1 MRCRLIILL
10 TLLPIFLFA
19 GVTGKIKGKVTD
31 KATGEALVNANILIV
46 GTYLGA
52 VTDINGEY
60 VILNV
65 PAGTYRI
72 RISFLG
78 YQTVNITDVKVT
90 PDLTTEINA
99 SMVTE
104 GIEMEEVT
112 IVAERKAFQ
121 KDATATLTTIDE
133 QQIQALPI
141 NNFTQALVLVTGFVN
156 SNNGSGDDGIHL
168 RGGRSGEITYLID
181 GIRVDDP
188 IYGGLAIDLP
198 RSGVSS
204 LTVMS
209 GTFNAEY
216 GQAQS
221 GVVNITTPE
230 GQSKLQGSL
239 RFGTD
244 NFGIASNSWNTYRK
258 EFTLSGPVPLIA
270 ASNDVVNIF
279 VSGDQL
285 NTQTYLNKVK
295 GPQYLSRSGR
305 SVQHDFNFGL
315 FDQRERITGKIT
327 ARLLSNIKL
336 IGSATYSNRKWR
348 DYDHYFK
355 QYPEYNNQQRL
366 RSALY
371 SLALTHTLNEYTFYE
386 LKFSYFEKR
395 GLTYTYEEDTD
406 DGIDITQRFKRVFYP
421 VSDAVAFDSTS
432 NYEFAGFYAQPLL
445 LADIRAYGYRTLG
458 DDLRDTSGALI
469 AKKGDFLTDD
479 MINLLMAQRKDSVIV
494 MVPSVDNFFEDNKSK
509 TRTIIGN
516 FTSQIDK
523 NNLVKA
529 GFEVKF
535 HTINNFWISGI
546 NSYWN
551 HLDPSYDFWKR
562 HSQVT
567 SYEFSPVQ
575 LSAYVQDKIEYEDII
590 LNVGIRLDYLD
601 SKAPDV
607 YSFIHDTTNTLLN
620 LWRANEKM
628 VKPKMHISPR
638 VGFAHPITESIKF
651 RFSYGQFYQY
661 PDFNYLYRRFNQMDP
676 QYPLPNLG
684 QGYEPSIGNPN
695 LKPEV
700 THAYEF
706 GGEFELMEFLTGSIT
721 LFYKDTY
728 DYISTSRIDIRPY
741 AYTQIVNLDYANTRG
756 IELSLRKRLSN
767 NYSFQ
772 VNYTYSRAE
781 GNADY
786 WQSHADEAYLASVYG
801 IVAPKK
807 TVTLGWDQPHTLN
820 FTGTLS
826 YPSWGVSFIGQFG
839 SGLPYTPTDARGKP
853 IGERNSDRQ
862 PWTSTIDVRVYKQFR
877 IEPVTLTVYSDID
890 NLLNRKN
897 VYNVFSSTGRPDYSA
912 NPNTSVENSHRPNWF
927 GPPRH
932 IELGLEMNFE

>member
-1 MRCRLIILL
+1 MNHRIVILFVFL
-10 TLLPIFLFA
+10 PFLLLA
-19 GVTGKIKGKVTD
+19 DTTGKIKGRVID
-31 KATGEALVNANILIV
+31 KASSEPLINATVFIV
-46 GTYLGA
+46 GTHFGT
-52 VTDINGEY
+52 VTDLNGEY
-60 VILNV
+60 VILNI
-65 PAGTYRI
+65 PAGTYQVRF
-72 RISFLG
+72 SFLG
-78 YQTVNITDVKVT
+78 YQTTNVTGVKVT
-90 PDLTTEINA
+90 PDLTTEINV
-99 SMVTE
+99 SLQTE
-104 GIEMEEVT
+104 GIEMGEVT
-112 IVAERKAFQ
+112 IIAERKAFQ

-133 QQIQALPI
+133 QQIRSLPI

-168 RGGRSGEITYLID
+168 RGGRSGEVTYLVD
-181 GIRVDDP
+181 GVRVDDP

-198 RSGVSS
+198 RTGVSS

-230 GQSKLQGSL
+230 GTSHYQGSV

-244 NFGIASNSWNTYRK
+244 NFGIESNSWKTYRK
-258 EFTLSGPVPLIA
+258 EFTVGGPIPFI
-270 ASNDVVNIF
+270 SEDNDALNIF
-279 VSGDQL
+279 VSGDHL
-285 NTQTYLNKVK
+285 STQTYLNKEQ
-295 GPQYLSRSGR
+295 GPAYTTEGGR
-305 SVQHDFNFGL
+305 KIQHNFDFGL
-315 FDQRERITGKIT
+315 FDRKQRFTGKATSRI
-327 ARLLSNIKL
+327 LSTVKL
-336 IGSATYSNRKWR
+336 NAGFSYSLRNWR
-348 DYDHYFK
+348 EYDHYFK
-355 QYPEYNNQQRL
+355 QYPEYNDKQQL
-366 RSALY
+366 EGVLY
-371 SLALTHTLNEYTFYE
+371 SAAITHTPNSSTFYE
-386 LKFSYFEKR
+386 LKFSYFAKR
-395 GLTYTYEEDTD
+395 GNTYTYDEDLKGT
-406 DGIDITQRFKRVFYP
+406 DITKRFRRIFYP

-445 LADIRAYGYRTLG
+445 FSDVRSYGHRTLG
-458 DDLRDTSGALI
+458 ADLKDSSGTVV
-469 AKKGDFLTDD
+469 AKKGELLTDAL
-479 MINLLMAQRKDSVIV
+479 ISQLEAQNIDRAIV
-494 MVPSVDNFFEDNKSK
+494 MVPSVDNFFEDSKTK
-509 TRTIIGN
+509 TRTITGN
-516 FTSQIDK
+516 FTSQVDK

-546 NSYWN
+546 NTYWDHIDN
-551 HLDPSYDFWKR
+551 AYDFWKR
-562 HSQVT
+562 HAQIT

-575 LSAYVQDKIEYEDII
+575 LAAYVQDKIEYEDII
-590 LNVGIRLDYLD
+590 LNLGVRLDYLD

-607 YSFIHDTTNTLLN
+607 YAVINDPTSTQLPQ
-620 LWRANEKM
+620 AK

-638 VGFAHPITESIKF
+638 VGFAHPITEKIKF

-661 PDFNYLYRRFNQMDP
+661 PDFNFLYRRFNQFDP
-676 QYPLPNLG
+676 QYPYPNLG

-706 GGEFELMEFLTGSIT
+706 GGEFELMEYLTGSLT

-728 DYISTSRIDIRPY
+728 DYISTSRVDIRPY

-756 IELSLRKRLSN
+756 VEVSVRKRLAD

-820 FTGTLS
+820 FTSTVS
-826 YPSWGVSFIGQFG
+826 YTSWGVSLIGQFG
-839 SGLPYTPTDARGKP
+839 SGLPYTPADARGKP
-853 IGERNSDRQ
+853 ISERNSGRQ
-862 PWTSTIDVRVYKQFR
+862 PWTGSVDVRVYKQFR
-877 IEPVTLTVYSDID
+877 IEPVTLLFYSDID
-890 NLLNRKN
+890 NLFNRRN
-897 VYNVFSSTGRPDYSA
+897 VYNVFSSTGRPDFSA
-912 NPNTSVENSHRPNWF
+912 NPNTSTENSHIPNWF

-932 IELGLEMNFE
+932 VELGVEINFE

>member
-1 MRCRLIILL
+1 MKYCLVILFFVL
-10 TLLPIFLFA
+10 PYFLLA
-19 GVTGKIKGKVTD
+19 GTTGKIKGRVID
-31 KATGEALVNANILIV
+31 KSSGEPLINASVLIV
-46 GTYLGA
+46 GTHLGS
-52 VTDINGEY
+52 VTDINGDY
-60 VILNV
+60 VILNI
-65 PAGTYRI
+65 PAGAYQLRF
-72 RISFLG
+72 SFLG
-78 YQTVNITDVKVT
+78 YQTVNVTDVKVI

-99 SMVTE
+99 SLITE
-104 GIEMEEVT
+104 GIEMQEVT

-168 RGGRSGEITYLID
+168 RGGRSGEITYLVD

-230 GQSKLQGSL
+230 GTSKYQGSV

-244 NFGIASNSWNTYRK
+244 NFGIKSNSWNTYRK
-258 EFTLSGPVPLIA
+258 EFTVGGPIPFLSPTD
-270 ASNDVVNIF
+270 DVMNVFI
-279 VSGDQL
+279 SGDQL
-285 NTQTYLNKVK
+285 NTQTYLNKVT
-295 GPQYLSRSGR
+295 GPQYTSKSGIPI
-305 SVQHDFNFGL
+305 QHNFDFGL
-315 FDQRERITGKIT
+315 YDNKQRITGKIT
-327 ARLLSNIKL
+327 TRIFSTVKINA
-336 IGSATYSNRKWR
+336 GVTYSLRNWR

-355 QYPEYNNQQRL
+355 QYPEYNDKQRL
-366 RSALY
+366 EGQLY
-371 SLALTHTLNEYTFYE
+371 SMAINHTPSSSTFYE
-386 LKFSYFEKR
+386 LKFSYFAKQ
-395 GLTYTYEEDTD
+395 GNTYTFDEDLNEKDVTK
-406 DGIDITQRFKRVFYP
+406 RFRRIFYP
-421 VSDAVAFDSTS
+421 VTDAFGFDSTS

-445 LADIRAYGYRTLG
+445 FSDIRSYGHRVLG
-458 DDLRDTSGALI
+458 SDLEDSSGTI
-469 AKKGDFLTDD
+469 VAKKGEYLTDNI
-479 MINLLMAQRKDSVIV
+479 INLLSSQGIDRAIV
-494 MVPSVDNFFEDNKSK
+494 MVPSVDNFFEDSK
-509 TRTIIGN
+509 TKTRSFVGN
-516 FTSQIDK
+516 FTSQVDN

-546 NSYWN
+546 NSYWDHIDQN
-551 HLDPSYDFWKR
+551 YDFWKR
-562 HSQVT
+562 HSEIT
-567 SYEFSPVQ
+567 SYEYSPVQ
-575 LSAYVQDKIEYEDII
+575 IAGYIQDKIEYEDII
-590 LNVGIRLDYLD
+590 LNLGIRFDYLD

-607 YSFIHDTTNTLLN
+607 YAIINDPTNTQLPN
-620 LWRANEKM
+620 QN

-638 VGFAHPITESIKF
+638 VGFAHPITERIKF

-661 PDFNYLYRRFNQMDP
+661 PDFNYLYRRFNVLDP
-676 QYPLPNLG
+676 SFPNPNLG

-706 GGEFELMEFLTGSIT
+706 GGEFELMEFLTGSLT

-728 DYISTSRIDIRPY
+728 DYISTSRVDIRPY

-756 IELSLRKRLSN
+756 VEISLRKRLSN

-772 VNYTYSRAE
+772 LNYTYSRAE

-786 WQSHADEAYLASVYG
+786 WQTHADEAYLASVYG

-820 FTGTLS
+820 FTGTVS
-826 YPSWGVSFIGQFG
+826 YPSWGVSCIGQFG

-862 PWTSTIDVRVYKQFR
+862 PWTGTIDMRVYKQFR
-877 IEPVTLTVYSDID
+877 IEPVTFIVYSDVD
-890 NLLNRKN
+890 NILNRKN
-897 VYNVFSSTGRPDYSA
+897 VFNVFSSTGRPDYSA
-912 NPNTSVENSHRPNWF
+912 NPNTSIENSHRPNWF
-927 GPPRH
+927 GPSRH
-932 IELGLEMNFE
+932 IEVGVELSFE

>member
-1 MRCRLIILL
+1 MKHRLILL
-10 TLLPIFLFA
+10 LISLPFFLIA
-19 GVTGKIKGKVTD
+19 GTTGKIKGRVIDQSTAEPLIN
-31 KATGEALVNANILIV
+31 ATVMIS
-46 GTYLGA
+46 GTQYGA
-52 VTDINGEY
+52 VTDLNGEY
-60 VILNV
+60 IILNV
-65 PAGTYRI
+65 PAGIYQI
-72 RISFLG
+72 RFSFLG
-78 YQTVNITDVKVT
+78 YQIVNVT
-90 PDLTTEINA
+90 NVNVMPDLTTDVDA
-99 SMVTE
+99 ALTSE
-104 GIEMEEVT
+104 GIEMGEVT
-112 IVAERKAFQ
+112 ITAERKAFQ

-133 QQIQALPI
+133 QQIRSLPI

-168 RGGRSGEITYLID
+168 RGGRSGEVTYLVD
-181 GIRVDDP
+181 GVRVDDP

-198 RSGVSS
+198 RTSVSS

-230 GQSKLQGSL
+230 GSSKYQISG

-244 NFGIASNSWNTYRK
+244 NFGLESNSWNTYRK
-258 EFTLSGPVPLIA
+258 EFTVGGPVPFLFER
-270 ASNDVVNIF
+270 SEDLNIF
-279 VSGDQL
+279 ISGDQL
-285 NTQTYLNKVK
+285 RTQTYLNKVQ
-295 GPQYLSRSGR
+295 GPQYTSRSGR
-305 SVQHDFNFGL
+305 PIQNDFDFGL
-315 FDQRERITGKIT
+315 FDRKDRISGKIT
-327 ARLLSNIKL
+327 SRFISDIKVNA
-336 IGSATYSNRKWR
+336 SASYSIR
-348 DYDHYFK
+348 DWKSYDHYFK
-355 QYPEYNNQQRL
+355 QYPEYNDRNRL
-366 RSALY
+366 ESELY
-371 SLALTHTLNEYTFYE
+371 SVAITHTVNPSTYYE
-386 LKFSYFEKR
+386 LKFSYFSKH
-395 GLTYTYEEDTD
+395 GNNFTFEEDMDEPDLTK
-406 DGIDITQRFKRVFYP
+406 RFNRIFYP
-421 VSDAVAFDSTS
+421 VSDGVAFDSTS
-432 NYEFAGFYAQPLL
+432 NYEFAGYYAQPLL
-445 LADIRAYGYRTLG
+445 FSDITSMGHRTLG
-458 DDLRDTSGALI
+458 ADLTDSAGTIIALKGEVLTDALI
-469 AKKGDFLTDD
+469 AQLS
-479 MINLLMAQRKDSVIV
+479 AQGIDRAIV
-494 MVPSVDNFFEDNKSK
+494 MVPSVDNFFEDSQSKS
-509 TRTIIGN
+509 RTIIGS
-516 FTSQIDK
+516 FTSQVDK

-546 NSYWN
+546 NSYWD
-551 HLDPSYDFWKR
+551 HIDQTYDFWKR
-562 HSQVT
+562 HSEVT

-575 LSAYVQDKIEYEDII
+575 LSAYVQDKIEYDDII
-590 LNVGIRLDYLD
+590 LNLGVRFDYLD
-601 SKAPDV
+601 SKAPDIYAV
-607 YSFIHDTTNTLLN
+607 INDPNNTQLP
-620 LWRANEKM
+620 ESK

-638 VGFAHPITESIKF
+638 VGFAHPITEKIKF

-661 PDFNYLYRRFNQMDP
+661 PDFNFLYRRFNQLDV

-706 GGEFELMEFLTGSIT
+706 GGEFELVEFLSGSIT
-721 LFYKDTY
+721 VFYKDTY
-728 DYISTSRIDIRPY
+728 DYISTSRVDVRPY

-756 IELSLRKRLSN
+756 VELSLRKRLAD

-820 FTGTLS
+820 FTSSIT
-826 YPSWGVSFIGQFG
+826 YPSWGISFIGQFG
-839 SGLPYTPTDARGKP
+839 SGLPYTPADARGKP

-862 PWTSTIDVRVYKQFR
+862 PWTGTLDMRVYKQFR
-877 IEPVTLTVYSDID
+877 IEPVALLVYTDID

-912 NPNTSVENSHRPNWF
+912 NPNVSIENSHIPNWF

-932 IELGLEMNFE
+932 AEIGIEIQFE

>member
-1 MRCRLIILL
+1 MKLRLVILL
-10 TLLPIFLFA
+10 FSLPYFLVA
-19 GVTGKIKGKVTD
+19 GTTGKINGRVID
-31 KATGEALVNANILIV
+31 KASNEPLVNATVFIV
-46 GTYLGA
+46 GTHFGT
-52 VTDINGEY
+52 VTDLNGDY
-60 VILNV
+60 VILNI
-65 PAGTYRI
+65 PAGTYQVRF
-72 RISFLG
+72 SFLG
-78 YQTVNITDVKVT
+78 YQTTNVTAVNVI

-99 SMVTE
+99 SLLAE
-104 GIEMEEVT
+104 GIEMGEVT

-133 QQIQALPI
+133 QQIRSLPI

-168 RGGRSGEITYLID
+168 RGGRSGEVTYLID
-181 GIRVDDP
+181 GVRVDDP

-198 RSGVSS
+198 RTGVSS

-230 GQSKLQGSL
+230 GSSHYQGSV

-244 NFGIASNSWNTYRK
+244 NFGVESNSWGTYRK
-258 EFTLSGPVPLIA
+258 EFTVGGPVPFISDRSDAL
-270 ASNDVVNIF
+270 NLF

-285 NTQTYLNKVK
+285 NTQTYLNKVEGK
-295 GPQYLSRSGR
+295 QYPTKSGR
-305 SVQHDFNFGL
+305 TVQHDFDFGL
-315 FDQRERITGKIT
+315 YDSKQRFSGKATSRILPTVKIN
-327 ARLLSNIKL
+327 AGFS
-336 IGSATYSNRKWR
+336 YSNRQWR

-355 QYPEYNNQQRL
+355 QLPQFNSKQQMEGQ
-366 RSALY
+366 LY
-371 SLALTHTLNEYTFYE
+371 SVSATYTPDATTFYE
-386 LKFSYFEKR
+386 LKFSYFAKQ
-395 GLTYTYEEDTD
+395 GFTYTFDEDLKEK
-406 DGIDITQRFKRVFYP
+406 DITKRFRRIFYP

-445 LADIRAYGYRTLG
+445 FSDIRSYGHRTLG
-458 DDLRDTSGALI
+458 ADLTDSSGAVI
-469 AKKGDFLTDD
+469 AKKGETLTDAL
-479 MINLLMAQRKDSVIV
+479 IGQLTAQGIDRAIV
-494 MVPSVDNFFEDNKSK
+494 MVSSVDNFFEDSKTK
-509 TRTIIGN
+509 TRTLIGN

-529 GFEVKF
+529 GFEAKF
-535 HTINNFWISGI
+535 HTINNFWIDGI
-546 NSYWN
+546 NTYWD
-551 HLDPSYDFWKR
+551 HVDQSYDFWKR
-562 HSQVT
+562 HSQIT
-567 SYEFSPVQ
+567 SYQFSPVQ
-575 LSAYVQDKIEYEDII
+575 FAGYIQDKIEYEDII
-590 LNVGIRLDYLD
+590 MNLGIRVDYLD
-601 SKAPDV
+601 SKAYDV
-607 YSFIHDTTNTLLN
+607 YAVVNDPANTQLQ
-620 LWRANEKM
+620 KQK

-638 VGFAHPITESIKF
+638 VGFAHPITERIKF

-661 PDFNYLYRRFNQMDP
+661 PDFNFLYRRFNQFDP
-676 QYPLPNLG
+676 QYPYPNLG

-706 GGEFELMEFLTGSIT
+706 GGEFEVVEFITGSLT

-728 DYISTSRIDIRPY
+728 DYISTSRVDIRPY

-756 IELSLRKRLSN
+756 VELSVRKRLTD

-772 VNYTYSRAE
+772 INYTYSRAE

-820 FTGTLS
+820 FTSTFS
-826 YPSWGVSFIGQFG
+826 YASWGMNFIGQFG

-853 IGERNSDRQ
+853 ISERNSGRQ
-862 PWTSTIDVRVYKQFR
+862 PWTGTVDVRVHKQFR
-877 IEPVTLTVYSDID
+877 IDPVTLLIYSDIE
-890 NLLNRKN
+890 NLFDRRN
-897 VYNVFSSTGRPDYSA
+897 VYNVFSSSGRPDFSA
-912 NPNTSVENSHRPNWF
+912 NPNTSVENSHIPNWF

-932 IELGLEMNFE
+932 VELGIELNFE

>member
-1 MRCRLIILL
+1 MKHRLSILL
-10 TLLPIFLFA
+10 IFFPIIALA
-19 GVTGKIKGKVTD
+19 GTTGKIKGRVTD
-31 KATGEALVNANILIV
+31 RAVSEPLINATVMIS
-46 GTYLGA
+46 GTQYGA
-52 VTDINGEY
+52 VTDLNGDY
-60 VILNV
+60 IILNV
-65 PAGTYRI
+65 PAGSYQI
-72 RISFLG
+72 RFSFLG
-78 YQTVNITDVKVT
+78 YQIVNVTEVKVM
-90 PDLTTEINA
+90 PDLTTEVNA
-99 SMVTE
+99 ALVSE
-104 GIEMEEVT
+104 GIEMGEVT
-112 IVAERKAFQ
+112 ITAERKAFQ

-133 QQIQALPI
+133 QQIKNLPI

-156 SNNGSGDDGIHL
+156 SNNNSGDDGIHL
-168 RGGRSGEITYLID
+168 RGGRSGEITYLVD

-198 RSGVSS
+198 RAGVSS

-230 GQSKLQGSL
+230 GSSTYQASA

-244 NFGIASNSWNTYRK
+244 NFGIESNSWNTYRT
-258 EFTLSGPVPLIA
+258 EFTIGGPVPIFEKNEAL
-270 ASNDVVNIF
+270 NLF

-285 NTQTYLNKVK
+285 RTQTYLNNVL
-295 GPQYLSRSGR
+295 GPEYTSRSGR
-305 SVQHDFNFGL
+305 TIQRDFNFGL
-315 FDQRERITGKIT
+315 FDKKERISGKMT
-327 ARLLSNIKL
+327 SRLVPDVKINA
-336 IGSATYSNRKWR
+336 SASYSVRNWN

-355 QYPEYNNQQRL
+355 QYPEYNDRNRL
-366 RSALY
+366 RSELY
-371 SLALTHTLNEYTFYE
+371 SVAITHTLNPSTYYE
-386 LKFSYFEKR
+386 VKFSYFAKHGNTFTFEDDLNEPDLTKR
-395 GLTYTYEEDTD
+395 FNR
-406 DGIDITQRFKRVFYP
+406 IFYP

-445 LADIRAYGYRTLG
+445 FSDIQSLGHRTLG
-458 DDLRDTSGALI
+458 SDLLDTAGTLL
-469 AKKGDFLTDD
+469 AKKGDVLTDAL
-479 MINLLMAQRKDSVIV
+479 IAQLSVQGVDRAIV
-494 MVPSVDNFFEDNKSK
+494 MVPSVDNFFEDSKSK
-509 TRTIIGN
+509 SRTIIAN

-529 GFEVKF
+529 GVELKF

-546 NSYWN
+546 NSYWD
-551 HLDPSYDFWKR
+551 HIDQSYDFWKR
-562 HSQVT
+562 HAQVT
-567 SYEFSPVQ
+567 SYQFSPVQ
-575 LSAYVQDKIEYEDII
+575 LSAYVQDKLEYDDII
-590 LNVGIRLDYLD
+590 LNLGIRLDYLD
-601 SKAPDV
+601 SKAPDI
-607 YSFIHDTTNTLLN
+607 YSIINDPSNASLPD
-620 LWRANEKM
+620 AN
-628 VKPKMHISPR
+628 VKPKLHVSPR
-638 VGFAHPITESIKF
+638 LGFAHPITEKIKF

-661 PDFNYLYRRFNQMDP
+661 PDFNFLYRRFNQLDQ

-706 GGEFELMEFLTGSIT
+706 GGEFELIENLSGSMT

-728 DYISTSRIDIRPY
+728 DYISTSRVDVRPY

-756 IELSLRKRLSN
+756 IELSLRKRLSD

-820 FTGTLS
+820 FSSTIT

-839 SGLPYTPTDARGKP
+839 SGLPYTPADARGKP

-862 PWTSTIDVRVYKQFR
+862 PWTGTLDMRIYKQFK
-877 IEPVTLTVYSDID
+877 IEPVTVMVYSDVD
-890 NLLNRKN
+890 NLLNRRN

-912 NPNTSVENSHRPNWF
+912 NPNVSPENIHRPNWF
-927 GPPRH
+927 GPSRH
-932 IELGLEMNFE
+932 AELGIEINFE